1 MVTNNFMGQL
11 QRIGRAA
18 GRFGRPFSRFGPALL
33 LATALGATSCA
44 TPDPKALLKVSDV
57 ETYWVLDPSR
67 TEIRYLAPAVR
78 FRVENVSQET
88 LISVDATAAF
98 KRDGSD
104 EAWGSGFY
112 RLTEGTKRLA
122 PGARVL
128 VTMSSDARYALDGE
142 PATAFTNPSFKSI
155 NTKFFLRVG
164 SSPWVEFGAASV
176 ENVIGSKDARAV
188 LKQPP
193 S

>member
-1 MVTNNFMGQL
+1 MTLRLASDPTTRVISHTVP
-11 QRIGRAA
+11 RSA
-18 GRFGRPFSRFGPALL
+18 RPRDLATLRDGLALL
-33 LATALGATSCA
+33 PTLRGLLVPLDSPRLQSLHLQLG
-44 TPDPKALLKVSDV
+44 
-57 ETYWVLDPSR
+57 E
-67 TEIRYLAPAVR
+67 
-78 FRVENVSQET
+78 F
-88 LISVDATAAF
+88 DATAAF